1 MVIYRSAFQKTGS
14 ICLVT
19 VLAQDEDGFR
29 VVDMGNYYLY
39 KGKQVLLTRF
49 ELAEE
54 YGHLVNVPIYYLK
67 KNADLHS

>member
-1 MVIYRSAFQKTGS
+1 MAIHRSVFQRTES

-19 VLAQDEDGFR
+19 VPAQNEDGFR

-49 ELAEE
+49 ELAKE

-67 KNADLHS
+67 KNAELHS